1 MYLNTGRWLAGEGY
15 MQNHDGLPGDGTV
28 CEDETS
34 SIGTHTVLEVLPV
47 AQGMNCLVQTDLEE
61 W

>member
-1 MYLNTGRWLAGEGY
+1 MAGEGY
-15 MQNHDGLPGDGTV
+15 MQNHDGFPGDGTV

-47 AQGMNCLVQTDLEE
+47 AQRMNCLIQTDLEE